1 MNSAEARELA
11 ASGGAASRYPWI
23 VVGLLWVVAFLNSAD
38 RTIVIAV
45 MPQLRTEF
53 GLSQTQLALISS
65 AFFWIY
71 AVAAFLS
78 GRLGDRAPRSRV
90 ILYGLVFWSVAT
102 GVASLST
109 GFGMLIALRGVVALG
124 ESTYFPAATA
134 LISDWHTPQMRSRTL
149 SLHQTGVFAG
159 AGLGALSSGMI
170 ADRFGWRVPYLLYGA
185 VGLVVCLVLKKWL
198 RDAPPRRH
206 GPGTP
211 VAPNRAAVDAA
222 RRPPNAAGEL
232 NVTPGANAAGE
243 LNVTPGANAAREP
256 NVRPGPNTA
265 REPNAVRGPLTIVLG
280 TPPAL
285 FLCVVFFLAT
295 GASTGLT
302 VWAPTYV
309 HDALGLNLGAS
320 ALYGSATINVAG
332 FLAVP
337 LGGLLADGLT
347 ARTTIGRFYA
357 LIIGLSLAA
366 PCLLPLTLAGSALTV
381 GLVLLASSIG
391 KGLFDG
397 CIYAAMHDVVPPEA
411 RATAVGLMT
420 MLGFFGAGITPIFV
434 AKAAEHYGMAA
445 GISSLTVL
453 YFIAVALLLA
463 TRGVTRHAVLETR
476 QLETGY

>member
-232 NVTPGANAAGE
+232 NVTPGANAA
-243 LNVTPGANAAREP
+243 
-256 NVRPGPNTA
+256 

-366 PCLLPLTLAGSALTV
+366 LCLLPLTLAGSALTV